1 MPIQTDHEMKANR
14 PDIVIKNKQEKRCLL
29 IDMSMPTE
37 KNPSVKVTEKLN
49 WSWKNVGDESYNNSS
64 SDRGPGY

>member
-1 MPIQTDHEMKANR
+1 MKANR
-14 PDIVIKNKQEKRCLL
+14 PDIVMKNKQEKSCLL

-49 WSWKNVGDESYNNSS
+49 RSWKNVGDESYNNSS
-64 SDRGPGY
+64 SVGGPGY